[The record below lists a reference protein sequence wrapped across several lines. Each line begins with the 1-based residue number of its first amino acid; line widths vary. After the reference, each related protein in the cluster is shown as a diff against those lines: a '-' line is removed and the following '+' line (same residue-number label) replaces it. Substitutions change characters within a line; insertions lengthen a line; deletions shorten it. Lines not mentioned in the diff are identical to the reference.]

1 MKYERDSS
9 FMSKNVYFVDE
20 KKSHFKTIEKVA
32 RKITILFHARTN
44 SRKKCDYNSE
54 RQISLKVLFI
64 LTTQKNNT

>member
-1 MKYERDSS
+1 MK
-9 FMSKNVYFVDE
+9 